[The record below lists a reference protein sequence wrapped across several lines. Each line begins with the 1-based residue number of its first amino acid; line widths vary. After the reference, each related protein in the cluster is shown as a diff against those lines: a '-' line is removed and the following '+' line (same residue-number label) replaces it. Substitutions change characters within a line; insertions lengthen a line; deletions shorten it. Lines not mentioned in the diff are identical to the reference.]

1 MYRLM
6 RSLLVGLAFGLLTW
20 LMIGV
25 RPHPHPAGTGFEW
38 LGQVIII
45 LLLPGFFAGFM
56 VSGNIHVAN
65 TWVVVLGN
73 FVFYSGLAYLMGTL
87 WAKRR
92 GKFRVRS

>member
-1 MYRLM
+1 
-6 RSLLVGLAFGLLTW
+6 
-20 LMIGV
+20 
-25 RPHPHPAGTGFEW
+25 
-38 LGQVIII
+38 